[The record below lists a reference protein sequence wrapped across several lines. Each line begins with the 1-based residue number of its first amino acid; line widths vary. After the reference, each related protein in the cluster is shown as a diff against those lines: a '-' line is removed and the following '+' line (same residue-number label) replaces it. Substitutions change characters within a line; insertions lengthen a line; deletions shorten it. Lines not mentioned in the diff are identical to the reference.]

1 MYIWCAIDIDEQVA
15 KARQKVAWVCAEMGI
30 ENPTLTLPY
39 HISLKISCEVAD
51 DRVRE
56 AKDRINAYFS
66 AIRPFEIATE
76 GIERQGGIVWIKHR
90 ESEELRAIHSWLVEL
105 FDRQYG
111 VPPHEFDLSFA
122 YHTSLYVGDEETARM
137 IYDVVKGE
145 PIPEELVADRFVI
158 GCSESG
164 KAGEYRVIK
173 TYHIGEKL

>member
-1 MYIWCAIDIDEQVA
+1 MYIWCAIDIDGQVA

-39 HISLKISCEVAD
+39 HISLKISCEVD
-51 DRVRE
+51 DLRFEEAVRVIS
-56 AKDRINAYFS
+56 AHFS
-66 AIRPFEIATE
+66 GIRPFKIATE
-76 GIERQGGIVWIKHR
+76 DIERQGGILWIKHR

-111 VPPHEFDLSFA
+111 VPPHAFDLSFA

-137 IYDVVKGE
+137 IYDLVKDE
-145 PIPEELVADRFVI
+145 PIPEGLVANRFVI

-173 TYHIGEKL
+173 TIESK